1 MKLLCVNSQMIEI
14 KEGNHI
20 TRYHGAG
27 LKEGEIY
34 ITRGKSF
41 KSESGLYNYYIDGLG
56 PRLACRFTELL
67 EDEDTIEEVSL
78 EKLLADAL
86 EEENYELAE
95 EIKKK
100 INT

>member
-1 MKLLCVNSQMIEI
+1 MKLLCVNPKIIEI

-20 TRYHGAG
+20 TRYHGTG

-34 ITRGKSF
+34 ITRGKPF
-41 KSESGLYNYYIDGLG
+41 KSETGMDNYYIDGLG

-67 EDEDTIEEVSL
+67 EEEDTVEEVSL
-78 EKLLADAL
+78 EELLVDAL
-86 EEENYELAE
+86 EKENYELAE
-95 EIKKK
+95 EIQKK

>member
-1 MKLLCVNSQMIEI
+1 MKLLCVNPKMIEI

-20 TRYHGAG
+20 TRYHGTD

-34 ITRGKSF
+34 VTRGKPF
-41 KSESGLYNYYIDGLG
+41 KSESGMNNYYIEGLG
-56 PRLACRFTELL
+56 PRLVCRFTELL
-67 EDEDTIEEVSL
+67 EEEDTVEEVSL
-78 EKLLADAL
+78 EELLVDAL

-95 EIKKK
+95 EIRKK